1 MSIIKLD
8 YDEKEHFLSFPNKLN
23 VIKSIIDLDIVYINV
38 YVSKGGNH
46 HVLIHL
52 LNEFNDLEVLCL
64 QQILGS
70 DWVRGAFNLRRVR
83 AGQKN
88 WNILFNEHLEVNK

>member
-1 MSIIKLD
+1 MSVIKLD
-8 YDEKEHFLSFPNKLN
+8 YDEKECLSCFGHRLEVVTSILKLDVACVN
-23 VIKSIIDLDIVYINV
+23 C
-38 YVSKGGNH
+38 YVSKGENR
-46 HVLIHL
+46 HVEVHL
-52 LNEFNDLEVLCL
+52 LNKFSDLEVLCL

-70 DWVRGAFNLRRVR
+70 DWVRGAKNLRRVR